1 MAEFFRFRSIDA
13 LLGKFQE
20 LEKQTIYFA
29 SPEELNDPMEGLRD
43 IVWDGDKIVW
53 TNFFKHYIFCLNR
66 SCLLLRLIDSY
77 QKFDVNSIP
86 IEHWDPMRFPREKN
100 LCDDIWDR
108 FCNVPHTQEII
119 EALANTRRKI
129 RYSEVVSHLQTIQTC
144 VLYNKIPKSYID
156 YGIISEHPFPPQF
169 QKEADDIDKK
179 GMEML
184 LNALRGLEEYE
195 NQDALDAMFQVT
207 KELYDDISLSME
219 YNTRTG
225 PPEILEGINRS
236 VMLDF
241 PKLYVEQLDRLL
253 WSKWYTACFTGSFYN
268 SSVWAKYAD
277 GHKGACL
284 IFEDV
289 ESDNS
294 TSLKLN
300 YKTSNSSRTIP
311 FREVHYADRPGEID
325 FFRSICR
332 TTVSTL
338 MELWY
343 TDQDGNVSE
352 CAAHIGV
359 DRDEADWREL
369 YWNNFFRDITFKT
382 KDWEYE
388 QEYRLILEDGLSQ
401 FNKKDD
407 RKLTYDFDA
416 LKGIIFGMRTSRED
430 KLKIR
435 KIIEEKKKCP
445 ENNQTDFTYFQAYYS
460 ANDGDIRARKMQLR

>member
-43 IVWDGDKIVW
+43 IVWNGDKIIW

-86 IEHWDPMRFPREKN
+86 IEHWDPMGFPGEKN

-108 FCNVPHTQEII
+108 FCNLPHTQEII

-129 RYSEVVSHLQTIQTC
+129 RYREIISHLRSMQNFVLLDEIRKSHIDHGIIPESEVFQQPGESHVKT
-144 VLYNKIPKSYID
+144 
-156 YGIISEHPFPPQF
+156 
-169 QKEADDIDKK
+169 
-179 GMEML
+179 GMKML
-184 LNALRGLEEYE
+184 LNAIRRLEEYE
-195 NQDALDAMFQVT
+195 NEDVLDAVFQVSNSAN
-207 KELYDDISLSME
+207 DDISFTVE
-219 YNTRTG
+219 YNTRTH

-241 PKLYVEQLDRLL
+241 PKVYVEQLDRLL
-253 WSKWYTACFTGSFYN
+253 WVKWYTACFTGSFHN

-289 ESDNS
+289 ENDNS

-300 YKTSNSSRTIP
+300 YKTSHSSRTIP

-369 YWNNFFRDITFKT
+369 YWNNFSRDITFKT

-388 QEYRLILEDGLSQ
+388 QEYRLILEDRLSQ

-416 LKGIIFGMRTSRED
+416 LKGIIFGIRTSRED
-430 KLKIR
+430 KVKIR
-435 KIIEEKKKCP
+435 EIIEKKKECA

-460 ANDGDIRARKMQLR
+460 AKDGDIRARKMQLR

>member
-1 MAEFFRFRSIDA
+1 MAEFYRFRSIDS
-13 LLGKFQE
+13 LLGKHQE
-20 LEKQTIYFA
+20 LEEQTIYFA

-43 IVWDGDKIVW
+43 IVWNGDKIVW
-53 TNFFKHYIFCLNR
+53 THFFKHYIFCLNR
-66 SCLLLRLIDSY
+66 CYLPLNITPRPRKL
-77 QKFDVNSIP
+77 DVDSIP
-86 IEHWDPMRFPREKN
+86 ILERWDQIITPIEKN
-100 LCDDIWDR
+100 LFDDIWGR
-108 FCNVPHTQEII
+108 FRNLPYIREII
-119 EALANTRRKI
+119 EALSNSRHKI
-129 RYSEVVSHLQTIQTC
+129 RYREIVCYLRLIQTP
-144 VLYNKIPKSYID
+144 VLLDEIRKIYVD
-156 YGIISEHPFPPQF
+156 HGIIPEPLIPPPIEESDIAVQMEQLLSF
-169 QKEADDIDKK
+169 ITNTEAIADERARDAILQMIEARIDDI
-179 GMEML
+179 
-184 LNALRGLEEYE
+184 GLT
-195 NQDALDAMFQVT
+195 V
-207 KELYDDISLSME
+207 E
-219 YNTRTG
+219 YNTRTH
-225 PPEILEGINRS
+225 PPEILDGMNRIT
-236 VMLDF
+236 MLDF
-241 PKLYVEQLDRLL
+241 PRVYVEQLDRLL
-253 WSKWYTACFTGSFYN
+253 WSKWYTACFTGSFHN
-268 SSVWAKYAD
+268 SAVWAKYAD

-289 ESDNS
+289 ENDNS

-338 MELWY
+338 MELWD

-388 QEYRLILEDGLSQ
+388 QEYRLILEDRLSQ

-416 LKGIIFGMRTSRED
+416 LKGIIFGIRTSRED
-430 KLKIR
+430 KVKIR
-435 KIIEEKKKCP
+435 EIIEKKKECS

-460 ANDGDIRARKMQLR
+460 TEDSDIRARKMLLR

>member
-20 LEKQTIYFA
+20 LETRTIYFA
-29 SPEELNDPMEGLRD
+29 SPDELNDPMEGLRN

-53 TNFFKHYIFCLNR
+53 THFFKHYIFCLNR
-66 SCLLLRLIDSY
+66 CYLPLNITPRPRKL
-77 QKFDVNSIP
+77 DVDSIP
-86 IEHWDPMRFPREKN
+86 ILERWDQIITPIEKN
-100 LCDDIWDR
+100 LFDDIWGR
-108 FCNVPHTQEII
+108 FRNLPYIREII
-119 EALANTRRKI
+119 EALSNSRHKI
-129 RYSEVVSHLQTIQTC
+129 RYREIVCYLRLIQTP
-144 VLYNKIPKSYID
+144 VLLDEIRKIYVD
-156 YGIISEHPFPPQF
+156 HGIIPEPLIPPPIEESDIAVQMEQLLSF
-169 QKEADDIDKK
+169 ITNTEAIADERARDAILQMIEARIDDI
-179 GMEML
+179 
-184 LNALRGLEEYE
+184 GLT
-195 NQDALDAMFQVT
+195 V
-207 KELYDDISLSME
+207 E
-219 YNTRTG
+219 YNTRTH
-225 PPEILEGINRS
+225 PPEILDGMNRIT
-236 VMLDF
+236 MLDF
-241 PKLYVEQLDRLL
+241 PRVYVEQLDRLL
-253 WSKWYTACFTGSFYN
+253 WSKWYIACFTGSFHN

-388 QEYRLILEDGLSQ
+388 QEYRLILEDRLSQ

-416 LKGIIFGMRTSRED
+416 LKGIIFGIRTSRED
-430 KLKIR
+430 KVKIR
-435 KIIEEKKKCP
+435 EIIEKKKECA

-460 ANDGDIRARKMQLR
+460 AKDGDIRARKMQLR